1 MCAKNRIGLA
11 WEKAAHN
18 ITVRTGVV
26 GVSWRHR
33 SEDGEGYAQA
43 FFIAVAFD
51 FDSEILLKSL
61 QPRSSRLIGIRDT
74 GSVFGG
80 ESVKAFETVK
90 GLPDDVQLSFHFS
103 GVTARSAQ
111 MKRWSNEKTYH
122 TAPSSLR

>member
-1 MCAKNRIGLA
+1 MCAKNRIRLV

-61 QPRSSRLIGIRDT
+61 QPPSSRLIGIRDT
-74 GSVFGG
+74 GGSLV
-80 ESVKAFETVK
+80 ES
-90 GLPDDVQLSFHFS
+90 LS
-103 GVTARSAQ
+103 R
-111 MKRWSNEKTYH
+111 
-122 TAPSSLR
+122 PSRQSKVSRMTCSCLFTFLASLQGQHR